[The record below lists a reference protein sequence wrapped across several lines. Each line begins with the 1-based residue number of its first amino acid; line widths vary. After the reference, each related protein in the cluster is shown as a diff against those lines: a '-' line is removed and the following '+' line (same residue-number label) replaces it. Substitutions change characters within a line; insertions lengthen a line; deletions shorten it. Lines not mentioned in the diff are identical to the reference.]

1 MQRKLLVAIS
11 GILIFASSASAQD
24 SLGWRPSVDVIFTL
38 TQNAYSDNWAG
49 GDAGSVTW
57 VGKANLELQ
66 RRFEAPWDW
75 RNTLKLAY
83 GQTHNQDKESK
94 NWKQPF
100 KSTDLV
106 DFESLLRYM
115 KWEMKIQPYVAFRL
129 ITQFEDASIEGYK
142 QNFNPIDLTESV
154 GAAKT
159 LYKKGDDEFLG
170 RFGFGL
176 RQRIMR
182 MPNAEDS
189 SKTDTESSNDGGL
202 EFVLDGKYKIP
213 NSSILWTTKLTTFK
227 AFFYSKSDE
236 LKGLENE
243 DYWKAV
249 DVNWENDFSAQ
260 VAKFL
265 AVSLYVQWLYD
276 KEIDKGGRLK
286 QTLALNFT
294 WKLL

>member
-1 MQRKLLVAIS
+1 MHQKLLVAVF
-11 GILIFASSASAQD
+11 GILIFASSANAQD
-24 SLGWRPSVDVIFTL
+24 SLGWQPSVDVIFTL

-75 RNTLKLAY
+75 RNMLKLAY

-94 NWKQPF
+94 DWKRPL
-100 KSTDLV
+100 KSTDLI

-115 KWEMKIQPYVAFRL
+115 KWEMAIQPYAAFRL
-129 ITQFEDASIEGYK
+129 ITQFEDASIENYT

-159 LYKKGDDEFLG
+159 LYKKDDDEFIG

-182 MPNAEDS
+182 MPNTQDS
-189 SKTDTESSNDGGL
+189 SKTDTESTNEGGL

-213 NSSILWTTKLTTFK
+213 NSSIQWTTKLTTFK

-276 KEIDKGGRLK
+276 KEIDKGGRFK